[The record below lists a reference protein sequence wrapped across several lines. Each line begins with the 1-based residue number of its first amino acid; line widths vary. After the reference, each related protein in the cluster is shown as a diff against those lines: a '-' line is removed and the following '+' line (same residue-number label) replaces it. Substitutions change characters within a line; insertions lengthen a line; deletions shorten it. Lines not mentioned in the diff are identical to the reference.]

1 MASHISQPWGFVYPA
16 SCCTNCF
23 QDSFVSV
30 VSMLFM
36 LEVRDYETVN
46 HSHLQQ
52 PEHFSLLLARFLHED
67 INGYVNMSLFSIQF
81 VYSQILGG
89 SSLIISYH
97 LSLYIVLV
105 VICGCEMCA
114 EHQKQ
119 APVVES

>member
-1 MASHISQPWGFVYPA
+1 M
-16 SCCTNCF
+16 
-23 QDSFVSV
+23 
-30 VSMLFM
+30 
-36 LEVRDYETVN
+36 EVTDCETVH
-46 HSHLQQ
+46 HSRLQQ
-52 PEHFSLLLARFLHED
+52 PEHYSLPLAHFLHEN
-67 INGYVNMSLFSIQF
+67 ITGCFNVCLFSIQF
-81 VYSQILGG
+81 MYSQILRG